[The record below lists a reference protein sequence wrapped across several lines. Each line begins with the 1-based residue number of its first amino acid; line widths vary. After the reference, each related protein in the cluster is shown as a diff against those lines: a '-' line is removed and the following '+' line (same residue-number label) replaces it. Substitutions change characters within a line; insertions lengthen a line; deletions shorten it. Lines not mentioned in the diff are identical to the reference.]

1 MEKLISQPG
10 NLTLHPG
17 SLTCLAISNRRKMRI
32 DQVLAGFQILLILKQ
47 LIVVFVPAHNLQQGS
62 LKG

>member
-1 MEKLISQPG
+1 
-10 NLTLHPG
+10 
-17 SLTCLAISNRRKMRI
+17 MRI